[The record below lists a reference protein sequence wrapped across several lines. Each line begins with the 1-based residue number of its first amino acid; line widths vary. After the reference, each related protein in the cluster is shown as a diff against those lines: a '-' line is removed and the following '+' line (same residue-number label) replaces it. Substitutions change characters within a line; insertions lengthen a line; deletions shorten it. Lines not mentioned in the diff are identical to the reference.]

1 MDELIRVNYTRKQ
14 PLVSARELHEGLEI
28 RTRYTTWFE
37 RIQSLGFIE
46 GQDFFPEMGE
56 SIGGRPGTEHFISV
70 DMAKQ
75 ICMLQ
80 RTEKGKMYR
89 QYFLELE
96 KAWNSPE
103 QVMARALQ
111 LANQT
116 VEELKARCMFL
127 GRQVESQ
134 QKTIA
139 VIEPKA
145 RYLDQILGSD
155 EQLIVTQIAKDY
167 GMSAQR
173 FNKILSELQIQY
185 KRNEQW
191 VLYAGYHDKGYTQS
205 RTVPITLSDG
215 RMSTREHTV
224 WTQKGRLFLYN
235 ILKENGIL
243 PLVEREVDILADAR

>member
-1 MDELIRVNYTRKQ
+1 MDELIQVNYSREQ
-14 PLVSARELHEGLEI
+14 PLVSARELHDGLEI
-28 RTRYTTWFE
+28 KTKYSMWFE
-37 RIQSLGFIE
+37 RITELGFIE
-46 GQDFFPEMGE
+46 GQDFFPEMGQ
-56 SIGGRPGTEHFISV
+56 SIGGRPGMEHFISV

-127 GRQVESQ
+127 GQQVESQ
-134 QKTIA
+134 KKTIA

-145 RYLDQILGSD
+145 KYLDKILGSE

-167 GMSAQR
+167 GMSAQK

-185 KRNEQW
+185 REMNNGYSMQSIMTRDIHRAGRFRLYYPMDGCLRRNTR
-191 VLYAGYHDKGYTQS
+191 YGHRKAGCFFT
-205 RTVPITLSDG
+205 I
-215 RMSTREHTV
+215 
-224 WTQKGRLFLYN
+224 F
-235 ILKENGIL
+235 
-243 PLVEREVDILADAR
+243 

>member
-1 MDELIRVNYTRKQ
+1 MDELIQVNYSRKQ
-14 PLVSARELHEGLEI
+14 PLVSARELHDGLEI
-28 RTRYTTWFE
+28 KTKYSMWFE
-37 RIQSLGFIE
+37 RITELGFIE
-46 GQDFFPEMGE
+46 GQDFFPEMGQSVE
-56 SIGGRPGTEHFISV
+56 GCPGMEHFISV

-89 QYFLELE
+89 QYFLKLE

-127 GRQVESQ
+127 GQQVESQ
-134 QKTIA
+134 KKTIA

-145 RYLDQILGSD
+145 RYLDKILGSE

-167 GMSAQR
+167 GMSAQK

-191 VLYAGYHDKGYTQS
+191 VLYAEYHDQGYTQS
-205 RTVPITLSDG
+205 RTVPIVLSDG
-215 RMSTREHTV
+215 RMSTKEHTV

-243 PLVEREVDILADAR
+243 PMIEKEVCT